1 MMLMTLVQA
10 LVLLPVVS
18 AAQCVDDGEC
28 RTSGAECCSGRQRT
42 EATCG
47 YIGPGTIDCMPVCEN
62 VTALVLQ
69 KLGNVSDCAAIRKQ
83 EGIDAGVG
91 RGICDILY
99 QGEEPCVGLLPQLLS
114 KTCAMAEA
122 NRSLSS
128 LQLCIESDACGT
140 GMQCGC
146 LKDGQCLGPGAD
158 RSDCCHGSFSTTACH
173 YGHERKGWM
182 CGAEPSVYKC
192 IDNQCQASPSG
203 VSLSKCRQICGSG

>member
-1 MMLMTLVQA
+1 MTLMTLVQA

-28 RTSGAECCSGRQRT
+28 RPSGAQCCSGRQRT

-47 YIGPGTIDCMPVCEN
+47 YIGPGTIDCRPVCEN

-69 KLGNVSDCAAIRKQ
+69 KLGNGSDCAAIRKQ
-83 EGIDAGVG
+83 EGIDAGAG

-122 NRSLSS
+122 NRSLSP
-128 LQLCIESDACGT
+128 LQLCIESDACDPVGLACSAAASRT
-140 GMQCGC
+140 NSAWVPERIAANAATARIRRQR
-146 LKDGQCLGPGAD
+146 A
-158 RSDCCHGSFSTTACH
+158 TTATS
-173 YGHERKGWM
+173 ERAG
-182 CGAEPSVYKC
+182 CVGRSRASTSVLTTS
-192 IDNQCQASPSG
+192 ARRARA
-203 VSLSKCRQICGSG
+203 VWA